1 MINGSPTS
9 FFKSYRGLRQGCPLS
24 PLFFLL
30 VVKGLGRLLI
40 KARSER
46 KFSGFKVAKG
56 LSISHLLFVDDVLIL
71 GIDSLV
77 EWAEFTKLLSTF
89 CQASG
94 MEINCEKL
102 CFLHNNCEEDKLTAI
117 GKLFGISYAHNGWRV
132 EIPQFSYQA

>member
-1 MINGSPTS
+1 M
-9 FFKSYRGLRQGCPLS
+9 
-24 PLFFLL
+24 
-30 VVKGLGRLLI
+30 
-40 KARSER
+40 
-46 KFSGFKVAKG
+46 AKG

-102 CFLHNNCEEDKLTAI
+102 CFLHSNCEEDKLTAI